1 MSNFFSKTN
10 KDISL
15 VFKKKSTL
23 NKKMQKRRRRG
34 FGAILGLILVLIQ
47 LVATVLF
54 SLELIKLNVLPMNYL
69 IGLIVI
75 LGLLVLYDFT
85 AQFNRAHILGKF
97 LSVFMT
103 AVMVLG
109 FLAGG
114 KINST
119 FSKIT
124 GETITSS
131 EVIDIVVLADDKA
144 ASVGDTLN
152 YSYGYNSNIEGSSI
166 KKALSQIESSYSCT
180 LASHGYSN
188 WDDVI
193 NKLYENKEIKAIAVS
208 SSIKA
213 SLNEDYEAF
222 GVKTKVIDSIRITK
236 QISVPKGTA
245 VAKNAPFVVYVSG
258 NDGYGSIS
266 DMGKSDVNLLAVIN
280 PETRQVLLISTP
292 RDYRIT
298 ISKVLDD
305 GSVISGKD
313 KLTHAGNS
321 GVQYS
326 MKALSDLYG
335 IDIDYYFKINF
346 TGCVK
351 LVDALG
357 GITINSSVE
366 FTNGWEAS
374 ENTYHFVVG
383 PNECDGEKT
392 LAFVRE
398 RKAFS
403 DGDMQRGKNQQA
415 AITGMIDK
423 ATSPAILASYTSV
436 LDAVSNMMITNMPTE
451 TITGL
456 IKSQIADSTPWNVQS
471 YSVGATASGTMYL
484 ELYDFYASCLAP
496 DYDDINIA
504 IKLINKIQN
513 DEVFNVDE
521 YVESCKT
528 PETTTT
534 TSSTNTTTGA
544 TTH

>member
-1 MSNFFSKTN
+1 MDIDMSNFFSKTN
-10 KDISL
+10 RDISL

-34 FGAILGLILVLIQ
+34 FGAIFGLILVLIQ

-152 YSYGYNSNIEGSSI
+152 YSYGYNSNIEGNSI

-305 GSVISGKD
+305 GSVRP
-313 KLTHAGNS
+313 
-321 GVQYS
+321 QY
-326 MKALSDLYG
+326 
-335 IDIDYYFKINF
+335 
-346 TGCVK
+346 
-351 LVDALG
+351 
-357 GITINSSVE
+357 
-366 FTNGWEAS
+366 
-374 ENTYHFVVG
+374 
-383 PNECDGEKT
+383 
-392 LAFVRE
+392 
-398 RKAFS
+398 
-403 DGDMQRGKNQQA
+403 
-415 AITGMIDK
+415 
-423 ATSPAILASYTSV
+423 
-436 LDAVSNMMITNMPTE
+436 TE
-451 TITGL
+451 
-456 IKSQIADSTPWNVQS
+456 P
-471 YSVGATASGTMYL
+471 
-484 ELYDFYASCLAP
+484 C
-496 DYDDINIA
+496 
-504 IKLINKIQN
+504 
-513 DEVFNVDE
+513 
-521 YVESCKT
+521 
-528 PETTTT
+528 
-534 TSSTNTTTGA
+534 
-544 TTH
+544 

>member
-10 KDISL
+10 RDISL

-152 YSYGYNSNIEGSSI
+152 YSYGYNSNIEGNSI

-213 SLNEDYEAF
+213 SLIM
-222 GVKTKVIDSIRITK
+222 KH
-236 QISVPKGTA
+236 
-245 VAKNAPFVVYVSG
+245 
-258 NDGYGSIS
+258 
-266 DMGKSDVNLLAVIN
+266 LA
-280 PETRQVLLISTP
+280 
-292 RDYRIT
+292 
-298 ISKVLDD
+298 
-305 GSVISGKD
+305 
-313 KLTHAGNS
+313 
-321 GVQYS
+321 
-326 MKALSDLYG
+326 
-335 IDIDYYFKINF
+335 
-346 TGCVK
+346 
-351 LVDALG
+351 
-357 GITINSSVE
+357 
-366 FTNGWEAS
+366 
-374 ENTYHFVVG
+374 
-383 PNECDGEKT
+383 
-392 LAFVRE
+392 
-398 RKAFS
+398 
-403 DGDMQRGKNQQA
+403 
-415 AITGMIDK
+415 
-423 ATSPAILASYTSV
+423 
-436 LDAVSNMMITNMPTE
+436 
-451 TITGL
+451 
-456 IKSQIADSTPWNVQS
+456 
-471 YSVGATASGTMYL
+471 
-484 ELYDFYASCLAP
+484 
-496 DYDDINIA
+496 
-504 IKLINKIQN
+504 
-513 DEVFNVDE
+513 
-521 YVESCKT
+521 
-528 PETTTT
+528 
-534 TSSTNTTTGA
+534 
-544 TTH
+544 